1 MILSCSGTLGTC
13 CTDGGIVVLV
23 DMTKRVFDI
32 IQIVIPILLIIWA
45 TWGFVQLVMDPEAK
59 NGTKKIINRFIA
71 AIVVF
76 LLPAFV
82 NFTLGLMPETFSLG
96 ACWKQSKNKAEVAR
110 QNSTYKNPNGND
122 AKTTPIY
129 PNPDNYEAS
138 TPSTSS
144 SAAASSNLGIRTD
157 GTVHGED
164 VAAYAL
170 KFVGGGFKWGGRW
183 NGELPYKPTT
193 CIGFIEGIYL
203 HFGIK
208 VDWTEDTRKYLN
220 NPAKYTVVT
229 NAPKRPGDIVVY
241 KGHYAML
248 TGRGNEMVHAA
259 GVKYGVITSKDY
271 HKCVK
276 KLLGVVRVNGVV

>member
-1 MILSCSGTLGTC
+1 MILSCNGNLGTC

-59 NGTKKIINRFIA
+59 NGTKKIMNRFIA

-82 NFTLGLMPETFSLG
+82 SFMLGLMPETFSLG

-129 PNPDNYEAS
+129 PNPDKYEQGEQKS
-138 TPSTSS
+138 SS
-144 SAAASSNLGIRTD
+144 SAASTWTGGPVT
-157 GTVHGED
+157 GEQII
-164 VAAYAL
+164 AYAKQFQNKGYKL
-170 KFVGGGFKWGGRW
+170 GCGW
-183 NGELPYKPTT
+183 NGEAPGEPTS
-193 CIGFIEGIYL
+193 CIGLVVGVYK

-208 VDWTEDTRKYLN
+208 VACTNEPEKYYFN
-220 NPAKYTVVT
+220 DPKKYTVVT
-229 NAPKRPGDIVVY
+229 NAPHRPGDIVIY
-241 KGHYAML
+241 EGHYAML
-248 TGRGNEMVHAA
+248 TGNGNQIIHS
-259 GVKYGVITSKDY
+259 TSGSNGTHLSPDY
-271 HKCVK
+271 RKCGNT
-276 KLLGVVRVNGVV
+276 LLGIVRVNGVT